1 MSEFY
6 SRYFTNAQKP
16 KKLLIFLHGYNNTLS
31 EMMPVYQSLCD
42 VVKGLVIAAPQGKM
56 HSDKEQNRKSWYKI
70 SGFDAEGKRFQE
82 ETSVEEIAQIYQQA
96 APVLSATAREVNAY
110 IDKVQKKYCL
120 DDAHTY
126 IAGFSQGAMLAIWTA
141 LTRERQLKGC
151 FVLSGLAAAN
161 QPLEAKIKSRPYVYL
176 FHGQKD
182 DKVLFKCMDYT
193 KRWLQSQKVPVQA
206 KAYARLK
213 HEICAQELNSLS
225 QIMNQPS
232 A

>member
-1 MSEFY
+1 MPEFY

-31 EMMPVYQSLCD
+31 EMMPVYQTLC
-42 VVKGLVIAAPQGKM
+42 VTVKGLVVAAPQGKM

-70 SGFDAEGKRFQE
+70 SGFDAEGKRLQE
-82 ETSVEEIAQIYQQA
+82 ETTVEEIARIYQQA
-96 APVLSATAREVNAY
+96 ASVLSATAREMNAF
-110 IDKVQKKYCL
+110 IDKVQKKYGL

-141 LTRERQLKGC
+141 LTRQRQLKGC
-151 FVLSGLAAAN
+151 CVLSGLAAAN
-161 QPLEAKIKSRPYVYL
+161 QALKGQIKSRPDVYL

-213 HEICAQELNSLS
+213 HEICAQELVYLS
-225 QIMNQPS
+225 KIMNQPLD
-232 A
+232 